1 MRAFGLRPTPR
12 AHKATAV
19 AGQCKIIDKWHY
31 IMPICYG
38 VAPGFKF
45 TSTDPL
51 KPCEPHPGR
60 VPSVCDETAR
70 RTFSDLLATA
80 HCPVR
85 YEATLFV
92 YALVMNRQPILQDDS
107 VILTPLQQDEFEELL
122 AVASDPLIW
131 AQHPNPDRWKREI
144 FRTYFDGALASGGA
158 FMIRD
163 KAHRNAIGSTRFYD
177 HDAEAS
183 EIKIG
188 YTFFSRNQW
197 GNGTNQRVKKL
208 MLDHA
213 FQYVRQVIFHVGAQN
228 MRSRIAMQRLGAELI
243 GEEEVAYFGEQPKRN
258 VVFRITAP

>member
-1 MRAFGLRPTPR
+1 
-12 AHKATAV
+12 
-19 AGQCKIIDKWHY
+19 
-31 IMPICYG
+31 
-38 VAPGFKF
+38 
-45 TSTDPL
+45 
-51 KPCEPHPGR
+51 
-60 VPSVCDETAR
+60 VCDETAR

-80 HCPVR
+80 HWPAL
-85 YEATLFV
+85 YEVTVVV

-107 VILTPLQQDEFEELL
+107 VTLMPLRADEFEELL

-188 YTFFSRNQW
+188 YTFFSRDQW
-197 GNGTNQRVKKL
+197 GSGTNQRVKKL

-258 VVFRITAP
+258 VVFKITAP